1 MLPDFSKLEQQ
12 YGLPAGLLN
21 AVAIAESSGDPK
33 AVSKKGAQGL
43 FQFMPATAK
52 EYGIDPFDSD
62 QAAMGAA
69 MKFRDL
75 HKRYKADLPMMLAAY
90 NYGDGNLARSGF
102 DNLPEETSNYIAKVQ
117 GLMGGGE
124 KQYADSGQIMN
135 DASVDGGMSLEQQ
148 QAIAIAEAEAALGED
163 IPAEEPVVEKVQQPG
178 FTADGD
184 PLDTSI
190 GRTILD
196 QSLQGLPLVGTF
208 TDEVTS
214 ALGGLGAG
222 AYLGYRNNM
231 PEWLGGFAPGQEIDF
246 DLGELMG
253 QAEKLGN
260 ERVNAQLEENPGTS
274 ILSQLGSG
282 LFTGGAL
289 LKGAG
294 ATPTLF
300 KGSKDVAD
308 LSSKIYNWTGRGN
321 AITRAGK
328 IAATGIPSSFL
339 YGMGDDTGEG
349 RLDNAMDASLWGA
362 LPAALPIVGAAGRK
376 GAQLAKGAGKTA
388 VAAKNIVLPPDPEK
402 FATSKILQRLA
413 DDNMTLEGLEA
424 RLARMP
430 QGSAI
435 IDAGR
440 GNIERLAEASA
451 NLPGKG
457 ANDAVKFVSRRVS
470 NEPKAVKSAVSD
482 YVASGDFHGTMEKII
497 KDAEE
502 KVKPL
507 YQQVYKANPSVQ
519 SKEIDRILQTPAG
532 KTALKNAAELMLNDR
547 KLLGFTDPELLEQAK
562 LAGQHI
568 EGGIASG
575 LKMQTMD
582 YVKRALDDMWN
593 SAPYGSNERRILN
606 GLRKDMVNALDEADA
621 SGLYKEA
628 RKIWAGS
635 MSGQEAMETGKDIL
649 KMDTH
654 ELKKYFNGLGESE
667 KELFK
672 LGAAQSLRETVSSTP
687 DRLNM
692 ARKIFGREEYRDNL
706 RAILGHKD
714 FNKLRASLM
723 RQEKQHLLNNRL
735 LGNSRTALRT
745 AEQQDLNLLDPEAA
759 VNLATGNI
767 PGFLMRGLKENFN
780 NLATGL
786 NRNTAGNV
794 TSMLLETDPAKQKQI
809 IQQLRAAQNK
819 KSPLQSLVKST
830 KKVPVP

>member
-1 MLPDFSKLEQQ
+1 MLQDFSKLEQQ
-12 YGLPAGLLN
+12 YGLPSGLLS
-21 AVAIAESSGDPK
+21 AVAMAESSGDPK
-33 AVSKKGAQGL
+33 AVSPKGAQGI

-52 EYGIDPFDSD
+52 EYGIDPLDPD
-62 QAAMGAA
+62 QAALGAA
-69 MKFRDL
+69 MKFSDL
-75 HKRYKADLPMMLAAY
+75 HKRYNSDLPMMLAAY

-102 DNLPEETSNYIAKVQ
+102 DNIPEETSNYISRVQ
-117 GLMGGGE
+117 ALM
-124 KQYADSGQIMN
+124 ADRQNQLAESGQITN
-135 DASVDGGMSLEQQ
+135 DASGSSSMSIEQQ
-148 QAIAIAEAEAALGED
+148 QALAIAEAEAALGEEA
-163 IPAEEPVVEKVQQPG
+163 PFEQPVADKVQQPG
-178 FTADGD
+178 ISESGD
-184 PLDTSI
+184 QLDTSI
-190 GRTILD
+190 GRTVLD

-214 ALGGLGAG
+214 ALGGFGAG

-231 PEWLGGFAPGQEIDF
+231 PEWMGGFAPGKEVDF
-246 DLGELMG
+246 DLGELLG
-253 QAEKLGN
+253 QARKLGN
-260 ERVNAQLEENPGTS
+260 ERVEAQLEENPGTS

-294 ATPTLF
+294 MAPTLF

-308 LSSKIYNWTGRGN
+308 LSSKVYNWAGRGN
-321 AITRAGK
+321 ALKRAGK
-328 IAATGIPSSFL
+328 IAATGIPTSFL
-339 YGMGDDTGEG
+339 YGLGDETGEG
-349 RLDNAMDASLWGA
+349 RLENALESAPWGA
-362 LPAALPIVGAAGRK
+362 LPAALPIIGAAGRA
-376 GAQLAKGAGKTA
+376 GIETVKGAGKA
-388 VAAKNIVLPPDPEK
+388 ALAAKNVVMPPDPEK
-402 FATSKILQRLA
+402 FATKKILQRLT

-430 QGSAI
+430 QGSAL

-451 NLPGKG
+451 NLPGKA
-457 ANDAVKFVSRRVS
+457 ANDAVKFVSRRLS

-482 YVASGDFHGTMEKII
+482 YVASGDFHGTKDKII

-507 YQQVYKANPSVQ
+507 YQQVYKENPSVK
-519 SKEIDRILQTPAG
+519 SKEIDAILRTPAG

-568 EGGIASG
+568 KGGVASG

-593 SAPYGSNERRILN
+593 AAPYGSNERRILN
-606 GLRKDMVNALDEADA
+606 GLRKDMVNALDKADA

-635 MSGQEAMETGKDIL
+635 MSGQEALDTGKDIL

-672 LGAAQSLRETVSSTP
+672 LGAAQSLRETISSTP

-706 RAILGHKD
+706 RSILGHKD

-735 LGNSRTALRT
+735 LGNSRSALRI

-759 VNLATGNI
+759 INLATGNI
-767 PGFLMRGLKENFN
+767 PGFFMRGLRENFN

-786 NRNTAGNV
+786 NRDTAGSV
-794 TSMLLETDPAKQKQI
+794 TSMLLETDPNKQKQI
-809 IQQLRAAQNK
+809 ISRLRAAKEK
-819 KSPLQSLVKST
+819 KGPLQSLVKS
-830 KKVPVP
+830 KRKVTLP